1 MGIVDWIVV
10 ALYAAAMLAIGRH
23 YGRKNKT
30 AEDYHLGG
38 RRMSPFAVGL
48 SLFATL
54 TSALSYLAVPGEM
67 VKNGPMVLAQL
78 VAYPLIA
85 LVVGWGLIPFIMQ
98 QSVTSAYEILERR
111 FGVSVRLVGSTMFL
125 AMRLGWMATILYAT
139 SDKVLSPLLGLGP
152 LATTG
157 AALVMCVIT
166 LIYTAE
172 GGLRAV
178 IVTDAMQSVIMLA
191 GATAVIAIVSV
202 DLGGVSAGWPSAWPA
217 HWAEPRF
224 DFASSTRITF
234 LGMATSAFAWYVCT
248 CGSDQM
254 AIQRWLSTRDAASAR
269 RSLFTT
275 LCAESTVSVLLGLVG
290 LAMVGYFTA
299 HPELFTDEVNLVEG
313 ADKLFPRFVV
323 VGLPFGMT
331 GVIIAAVLSA
341 AMSSLASGMNS
352 SCAVITEDFIS
363 RFRATPLA
371 DAERVRLARFIS
383 LGIGVVVMLLSLLVS
398 RVEGNLLDL
407 CYRVVNLLVAPLF
420 VLFFLAMFVRWST
433 TFGALVAAVASVTAA
448 VCIAFSQLLGI
459 GSLSI
464 LWIMPGSF
472 SIGVAAGA
480 LASLL
485 PIGQRPTSPRSP
497 ERGPARPIGR

>member
-202 DLGGVSAGWPSAWPA
+202 DLGGVSAWWPSLARALGRAAIRLRLVDSHHVSRHGNVGLRVVRLYLRLRPNGDPTLAVHARCGFGPA
-217 HWAEPRF
+217 
-224 DFASSTRITF
+224 
-234 LGMATSAFAWYVCT
+234 
-248 CGSDQM
+248 
-254 AIQRWLSTRDAASAR
+254 
-269 RSLFTT
+269 
-275 LCAESTVSVLLGLVG
+275 VSV
-290 LAMVGYFTA
+290 
-299 HPELFTDEVNLVEG
+299 HD
-313 ADKLFPRFVV
+313 
-323 VGLPFGMT
+323 
-331 GVIIAAVLSA
+331 AVC
-341 AMSSLASGMNS
+341 GNHGER
-352 SCAVITEDFIS
+352 AV
-363 RFRATPLA
+363 
-371 DAERVRLARFIS
+371 
-383 LGIGVVVMLLSLLVS
+383 GIG
-398 RVEGNLLDL
+398 RPGDG
-407 CYRVVNLLVAPLF
+407 RLF
-420 VLFFLAMFVRWST
+420 HCT
-433 TFGALVAAVASVTAA
+433 
-448 VCIAFSQLLGI
+448 
-459 GSLSI
+459 
-464 LWIMPGSF
+464 
-472 SIGVAAGA
+472 
-480 LASLL
+480 
-485 PIGQRPTSPRSP
+485 PRTVH
-497 ERGPARPIGR
+497 G